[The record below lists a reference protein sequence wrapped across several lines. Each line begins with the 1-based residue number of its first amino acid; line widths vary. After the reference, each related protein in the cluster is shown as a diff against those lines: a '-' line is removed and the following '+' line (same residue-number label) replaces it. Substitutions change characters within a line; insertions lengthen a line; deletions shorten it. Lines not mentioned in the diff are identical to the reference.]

1 VKAVKTYDTVLE
13 AELARIQLRAE
24 GIAATIVGVGVAM
37 EGGGGGVRVL
47 VPDDVAENALKIL
60 GAS

>member
-1 VKAVKTYDTVLE
+1 MKAVKTYDTVLE

>member
-1 VKAVKTYDTVLE
+1 MKTVKTYGTVLE

-24 GIAATIVGVGVAM
+24 DIAATIVGVGVAM
-37 EGGGGGVRVL
+37 EGGGEGVRVL

>member
-13 AELARIQLRAE
+13 AELARIRLRAE

-37 EGGGGGVRVL
+37 EGGGEGVRVL
-47 VPDDVAENALKIL
+47 VPDDLAENARKIL